1 MTDTST
7 PRRFTGRHMAAIL
20 VAFFA
25 VVIAVNVTMARFA
38 MSTFGGTVVENSYV
52 ASQKFNG
59 WLAQGRTQKAMGWNV
74 AARAD
79 AASLTISA
87 DGPLGAPLSGLK
99 VIATLEHPL
108 GAERSRDIA
117 LSEVAP
123 GRYAA
128 PHGLAAG
135 QWLAE
140 VRLSRG
146 GEHFYLAD
154 RLVIPG

>member
-1 MTDTST
+1 MSR
-7 PRRFTGRHMAAIL
+7 PFTGRDALL
-20 VAFFA
+20 VIGGGFLL
-25 VVIAVNVTMARFA
+25 VIGVNVALAVNASR
-38 MSTFGGTVVENSYV
+38 SHPGLVVENSYV

-59 WLAQGRTQKAMGWNV
+59 WLAQGRAQKAMGWTV
-74 AARAD
+74 KAGAD
-79 AASLTISA
+79 AGALSVSA
-87 DGPLGAPLSGLK
+87 AGPTGAPLSGLK
-99 VIATLEHPL
+99 VVATLEHPL